1 MKKDEYSFLELFGNI
16 DDEYIV
22 QALQPWKRQT
32 RRYMVYHIGRKAV
45 CLAIIVMLGLC
56 LAFHD
61 QVYAAVS
68 RFTTMIAEI
77 LQISNDLEPYTD
89 VINTTQEK
97 DGISI
102 TLNEVILTNNSLL
115 VSVNLD
121 AETEYDG
128 IGISV
133 GESIKINGRE
143 YACDSSRVYQK
154 QNLEEKKHQYVVEWI
169 YDEGVPLTKK
179 ADIELG
185 IVVHKQIEDMDGETF
200 TFAFS
205 ASKEELQKNT
215 VHLNLNQV
223 ISLSEGEAVIRD
235 FSINN
240 VTSSLKLESDKFYPE
255 EKQYYVEITD
265 MQGDKYR
272 YSLVKKDDKLF
283 TFQNDEDIPSS
294 NSEWLDGQIFSLS
307 YAYDAEHKDSMDFG
321 IIGSGE
327 SEIFKV
333 DFAEMQPVGQKFR
346 IKLKE

>member
-1 MKKDEYSFLELFGNI
+1 M
-16 DDEYIV
+16 
-22 QALQPWKRQT
+22 
-32 RRYMVYHIGRKAV
+32 
-45 CLAIIVMLGLC
+45 
-56 LAFHD
+56 
-61 QVYAAVS
+61 
-68 RFTTMIAEI
+68 
-77 LQISNDLEPYTD
+77 TD

-272 YSLVKKDDKLF
+272 YSLVKEDDKLF

-294 NSEWLDGQIFSLS
+294 NSEWLDGQIFALS
-307 YAYDAEHKDSMDFG
+307 YAHDAENKDSMDFG
-321 IIGSGE
+321 TIGSEE

-346 IKLKE
+346 IELRE